1 MLQIYEKTFIFFAHA
16 AYGMN
21 VTFGESEV
29 FLCFSSVI
37 SSWLWQQLQ
46 HYLLSA
52 VKLVAEEWNQAKWS
66 QNWSILATWGH
77 FK

>member
-52 VKLVAEEWNQAKWS
+52 VVKLVAEELGIGSDAS
-66 QNWSILATWGH
+66 LLY
-77 FK
+77 

>member
-1 MLQIYEKTFIFFAHA
+1 
-16 AYGMN
+16 MN

-52 VKLVAEEWNQAKWS
+52 VKLVAEELGIGSDAS
-66 QNWSILATWGH
+66 LSY
-77 FK
+77 